1 MSNGC
6 KLSGQVPPQGV
17 RLPRRRSGQAEMQG
31 NELSFIHPL
40 VQLEKLLMEKEVLDI
55 INALFQVMPV
65 NDQDE
70 LATSLVLIFG
80 HNEADFTLLKWALSL
95 EIAETG
101 AARAA

>member
-1 MSNGC
+1 MAQTSPNGDM
-6 KLSGQVPPQGV
+6 
-17 RLPRRRSGQAEMQG
+17 A
-31 NELSFIHPL
+31 FIHPL
-40 VQLEKLLMEKEVLDI
+40 VQLEKLLMEKEGLDL
-55 INALFQVMPV
+55 INALFNVMQI

-101 AARAA
+101 ICISFRQIRLTPSRR

>member
-1 MSNGC
+1 MAQASPNGDM
-6 KLSGQVPPQGV
+6 
-17 RLPRRRSGQAEMQG
+17 A
-31 NELSFIHPL
+31 FIHPL
-40 VQLEKLLMEKEVLDI
+40 VQLEKLLMEKEGLDL
-55 INALFQVMPV
+55 INALFNVMQI

-101 AARAA
+101 IFYFLPSN